1 MKEIALILNKE
12 IEPASKLINKNRILR
27 INGKIL

>member
-1 MKEIALILNKE
+1 MKEIAPILNKE
-12 IEPASKLINKNRILR
+12 IEPILEFINKNRIHR